1 MSDLYKNL
9 KTLRKEKGISLEN
22 INKRTKINIS
32 TLKAI
37 ESGDLSSLTST
48 YQRLF
53 IRAYA
58 AEIGANPE
66 DIIKDLEESMEL
78 KRKPVDQ
85 EKDAID
91 KSILKPT
98 INKDSVEI
106 SSDKRS
112 AKHMRKDIIM
122 GSVLIAILI
131 FAIYIIRSINEE
143 KENTLIKET
152 SEYYE
157 DDPLSKMFTEE
168 NELWEEIL
176 FDNFDILSES
186 LQALDSSAPFTFRIA
201 TAERLWY
208 RYEVD
213 SLKSLESV
221 IPIGDN
227 HQYSFNNS
235 FKVLF
240 SHSKTLNLFL
250 NDYKIKNLKSSSGP
264 VLLNISYP
272 KNTLIL
278 QHFVSKL

>member
-9 KTLRKEKGISLEN
+9 KTLRKEKGISLED

-37 ESGDLSSLTST
+37 ESGDLSSLTRT

-53 IRAYA
+53 IIAYA

-66 DIIKDLEESMEL
+66 DIIKDSEESIEL

-85 EKDAID
+85 TKDAIE
-91 KSILKPT
+91 KSALKPE
-98 INKDSVEI
+98 IKKNSVEI
-106 SSDKRS
+106 SSNKRS

-131 FAIYIIRSINEE
+131 FAIYIIRLINEE
-143 KENTLIKET
+143 ETKTRTKET
-152 SEYYE
+152 SQYYE
-157 DDPLSKMFTEE
+157 DEPLSKIFKEGDK
-168 NELWEEIL
+168 LWEEIL

-213 SLKSLESV
+213 SLKALESV
-221 IPIGDN
+221 IPRGDN
-227 HQYSFNNS
+227 HQYSFNHS
-235 FKVLF
+235 FKILF
-240 SHSKTLNLFL
+240 GHSNTLNLFL
-250 NDYKIKNLKSSSGP
+250 NDYKIKNLKSSAGP

-272 KNTLIL
+272 NKTLTL

>member
-9 KTLRKEKGISLEN
+9 KTLRKEKGISLED

-37 ESGDLSSLTST
+37 ESGDLSSLTRT

-53 IRAYA
+53 IIAYA

-66 DIIKDLEESMEL
+66 DIIKDSEESIEL

-85 EKDAID
+85 TKDAIE
-91 KSILKPT
+91 KSALKPE
-98 INKDSVEI
+98 IKKNSVEI
-106 SSDKRS
+106 SSNKRS

-131 FAIYIIRSINEE
+131 FAIYIIRLINEE
-143 KENTLIKET
+143 ETKTHTKET
-152 SEYYE
+152 SQYYE
-157 DDPLSKMFTEE
+157 DEPLSKIF
-168 NELWEEIL
+168 NEGDKLWEEIL

-213 SLKSLESV
+213 SLKALESV
-221 IPIGDN
+221 IPRGDN
-227 HQYSFNNS
+227 HQYSFNHS
-235 FKVLF
+235 FKILF
-240 SHSKTLNLFL
+240 GHSNTLNIFL
-250 NDYKIKNLKSSSGP
+250 NDYKIKNLKSSAGP

-272 KNTLIL
+272 NKTLTL

>member
-9 KTLRKEKGISLEN
+9 KTLRKEKGISLED

-37 ESGDLSSLTST
+37 ESGDLSSLTRT

-53 IRAYA
+53 IIAYA

-66 DIIKDLEESMEL
+66 DIIKDSEESIEL

-85 EKDAID
+85 TKDSIEKSA
-91 KSILKPT
+91 LKPE
-98 INKDSVEI
+98 IKKNSVEI
-106 SSDKRS
+106 SSNKRS

-131 FAIYIIRSINEE
+131 FAIYIIRLINEE
-143 KENTLIKET
+143 ETKTHTKET
-152 SEYYE
+152 SQYYE
-157 DDPLSKMFTEE
+157 DEPLSKIFKEE
-168 NELWEEIL
+168 DKLWEEIL

-213 SLKSLESV
+213 SLKALESV
-221 IPIGDN
+221 IPRGDN
-227 HQYSFNNS
+227 HQYSFNHS
-235 FKVLF
+235 FKILF
-240 SHSKTLNLFL
+240 GHSNTLNIFL
-250 NDYKIKNLKSSSGP
+250 NDYKIKNLKSSAGP

-272 KNTLIL
+272 NKTLTL

>member
-1 MSDLYKNL
+1 MSHLYKNL
-9 KTLRKEKGISLEN
+9 KTLRKGKGISLED

-37 ESGDLSSLTST
+37 ESGDFSDLTST

-66 DIIKDLEESMEL
+66 DIIKDLEESVEL

-85 EKDAID
+85 EKDAIEE
-91 KSILKPT
+91 SIPKPT
-98 INKDSVEI
+98 IKKDSIEI
-106 SSDKRS
+106 SSNNRS
-112 AKHMRKDIIM
+112 AKRMRKDIII

-157 DDPLSKMFTEE
+157 DEPLSKMFTEE

>member
-9 KTLRKEKGISLEN
+9 KTLRKEKGISLED

-37 ESGDLSSLTST
+37 ESGDLSSLTRT

-53 IRAYA
+53 IIAYA

-66 DIIKDLEESMEL
+66 DIIKDSEESIEL

-85 EKDAID
+85 TKDAIE
-91 KSILKPT
+91 KSALKPE
-98 INKDSVEI
+98 IKKNSVEI
-106 SSDKRS
+106 SSNKRS

-131 FAIYIIRSINEE
+131 FAIYIIRLINEE
-143 KENTLIKET
+143 ETKTHTKET
-152 SEYYE
+152 SQYYE
-157 DDPLSKMFTEE
+157 DEPLSKIFKEGDK
-168 NELWEEIL
+168 LWEEIL

-213 SLKSLESV
+213 SLKALESV
-221 IPIGDN
+221 IPRGDN
-227 HQYSFNNS
+227 HQYSFNHS
-235 FKVLF
+235 FKILF
-240 SHSKTLNLFL
+240 GHSNTLNLFL
-250 NDYKIKNLKSSSGP
+250 NDYKIKNLKSSAGP

-272 KNTLIL
+272 NKTLTL

>member
-1 MSDLYKNL
+1 MSHLYKNL
-9 KTLRKEKGISLEN
+9 KTLRKGKGISLED

-157 DDPLSKMFTEE
+157 DEPLSKMFTEE

>member
-9 KTLRKEKGISLEN
+9 KTLRKEKGISLED

-37 ESGDLSSLTST
+37 ESGDLSGLTRT

-53 IRAYA
+53 IIAYA

-66 DIIKDLEESMEL
+66 DIIKDSEESIEL

-85 EKDAID
+85 TKDAIE
-91 KSILKPT
+91 KSALKPE
-98 INKDSVEI
+98 IKKNSVEI
-106 SSDKRS
+106 SSNKRS

-131 FAIYIIRSINEE
+131 FAIYIIRLINEE
-143 KENTLIKET
+143 ETKTHTKET
-152 SEYYE
+152 SQYYE
-157 DDPLSKMFTEE
+157 DEPLSKIFKEE
-168 NELWEEIL
+168 DKLWEEIL

-213 SLKSLESV
+213 SLKALESV
-221 IPIGDN
+221 IPRGDN
-227 HQYSFNNS
+227 HQYSFNHS
-235 FKVLF
+235 FKILF
-240 SHSKTLNLFL
+240 GHSNTLNIFL
-250 NDYKIKNLKSSSGP
+250 NDYKIKNLKSSAGP

-272 KNTLIL
+272 NKTLTL

>member
-9 KTLRKEKGISLEN
+9 KTLRKEKGISLED

-37 ESGDLSSLTST
+37 ESGDLSSLTRP

-53 IRAYA
+53 IIAYA

-66 DIIKDLEESMEL
+66 DIIKDSEESIEL

-85 EKDAID
+85 TKDSIEKSA
-91 KSILKPT
+91 LKPE
-98 INKDSVEI
+98 IKKNSVEI
-106 SSDKRS
+106 SSNKRS

-131 FAIYIIRSINEE
+131 FAIYIIRLINEE
-143 KENTLIKET
+143 ETKTRTKET
-152 SEYYE
+152 SQYYE
-157 DDPLSKMFTEE
+157 DEPLSKIFIEGDE
-168 NELWEEIL
+168 PWEEIL

-213 SLKSLESV
+213 SLKALESV
-221 IPIGDN
+221 IPRGDN
-227 HQYSFNNS
+227 HQYSFNHS
-235 FKVLF
+235 FKILF
-240 SHSKTLNLFL
+240 GHSNTLNLFL
-250 NDYKIKNLKSSSGP
+250 NDYKIKNLKSSAGP

-272 KNTLIL
+272 NKTLTL

>member
-9 KTLRKEKGISLEN
+9 KTLRKEKGISLED

-37 ESGDLSSLTST
+37 ESGDLSSLTRT

-53 IRAYA
+53 IIAYA

-66 DIIKDLEESMEL
+66 DIIKDSEESMEL

-85 EKDAID
+85 TKDAIE
-91 KSILKPT
+91 KSALKPE
-98 INKDSVEI
+98 IKKNSVEI
-106 SSDKRS
+106 SSNKRS

-131 FAIYIIRSINEE
+131 FAIYIIRVINEE
-143 KENTLIKET
+143 ETKTRTKET
-152 SEYYE
+152 SQYYE
-157 DDPLSKMFTEE
+157 DEPLSKIFIEGDE
-168 NELWEEIL
+168 PWEEIL

-213 SLKSLESV
+213 SLKALESV
-221 IPIGDN
+221 IPRGDN
-227 HQYSFNNS
+227 HQYSFNHS
-235 FKVLF
+235 FKILF
-240 SHSKTLNLFL
+240 GHSNTLNIFL
-250 NDYKIKNLKSSSGP
+250 NDYKIKNLKSSAGP

-272 KNTLIL
+272 NKTLTL

>member
-9 KTLRKEKGISLEN
+9 KTLRKEKGISLED

-37 ESGDLSSLTST
+37 ESGDLSSLTRP

-53 IRAYA
+53 IIAYA

-66 DIIKDLEESMEL
+66 DIIKDSEESIEL

-85 EKDAID
+85 TKDSIEKSA
-91 KSILKPT
+91 LKPE
-98 INKDSVEI
+98 IKKNSVEI
-106 SSDKRS
+106 SSNKRS

-131 FAIYIIRSINEE
+131 FAIYIIRLINEE
-143 KENTLIKET
+143 ETKTRTKET
-152 SEYYE
+152 SQYYE
-157 DDPLSKMFTEE
+157 DEPLSKIFKEE
-168 NELWEEIL
+168 DKLWEEIL

-213 SLKSLESV
+213 SLKALESV
-221 IPIGDN
+221 IPRGDN
-227 HQYSFNNS
+227 HQYSFNHS
-235 FKVLF
+235 FKILF
-240 SHSKTLNLFL
+240 GHSNTLNIFL
-250 NDYKIKNLKSSSGP
+250 NDYKIKNLKSSAGP

-272 KNTLIL
+272 NKTLTL

>member
-1 MSDLYKNL
+1 MSHLYKNL
-9 KTLRKEKGISLEN
+9 KTLRKGKGISLED

-37 ESGDLSSLTST
+37 ESGDFSDLTST

-66 DIIKDLEESMEL
+66 DIIKDLEESVEL

-85 EKDAID
+85 EKDAIEE
-91 KSILKPT
+91 SIPKPT
-98 INKDSVEI
+98 IKKDSIEI
-106 SSDKRS
+106 SSNNRS

>member
-9 KTLRKEKGISLEN
+9 KTLRKEKGISLED

-37 ESGDLSSLTST
+37 ESGDLSSLTRT

-53 IRAYA
+53 IIAYA

-66 DIIKDLEESMEL
+66 DIIKDSEESMEL

-85 EKDAID
+85 TKDAIE
-91 KSILKPT
+91 KSALKPE
-98 INKDSVEI
+98 IKKNSVEI
-106 SSDKRS
+106 SSNKRS

-131 FAIYIIRSINEE
+131 FAIYIIRLINEE
-143 KENTLIKET
+143 ETKTHTKET
-152 SEYYE
+152 SQYYE
-157 DDPLSKMFTEE
+157 DEPLSKIFKEGDK
-168 NELWEEIL
+168 LWEEIL

-213 SLKSLESV
+213 SLKALESV
-221 IPIGDN
+221 IPRGDN
-227 HQYSFNNS
+227 HQYSFNHS
-235 FKVLF
+235 FKILF
-240 SHSKTLNLFL
+240 GHSNTLNLFL
-250 NDYKIKNLKSSSGP
+250 NDYKIKNLKSLSGP

-272 KNTLIL
+272 NKTLTL

>member
-9 KTLRKEKGISLEN
+9 KTLRKEKGISLED

-37 ESGDLSSLTST
+37 ESGDLSSLTRT

-53 IRAYA
+53 IIAYA

-66 DIIKDLEESMEL
+66 DIIKDSEESIEL

-85 EKDAID
+85 TKDAIE
-91 KSILKPT
+91 KSALKPE
-98 INKDSVEI
+98 IKKNSVEI
-106 SSDKRS
+106 SSNKRS

-131 FAIYIIRSINEE
+131 FAIYIIRLINEE
-143 KENTLIKET
+143 ETKTRTKET
-152 SEYYE
+152 SQYYE
-157 DDPLSKMFTEE
+157 DEPLSKIFKEGDK
-168 NELWEEIL
+168 LLEEIL

-213 SLKSLESV
+213 SLKILESV
-221 IPIGDN
+221 IPRGDN
-227 HQYSFNNS
+227 HQYSFNHS
-235 FKVLF
+235 FKILF
-240 SHSKTLNLFL
+240 GHSNTLNLFL
-250 NDYKIKNLKSSSGP
+250 NDYKIKNLKSSAGP

-272 KNTLIL
+272 NKTLTL

>member
-9 KTLRKEKGISLEN
+9 KTLRKEKGISLED

-106 SSDKRS
+106 NSDKRS

-122 GSVLIAILI
+122 GSFLIAILI
-131 FAIYIIRSINEE
+131 FAIYI
-143 KENTLIKET
+143 
-152 SEYYE
+152 
-157 DDPLSKMFTEE
+157 
-168 NELWEEIL
+168 
-176 FDNFDILSES
+176 
-186 LQALDSSAPFTFRIA
+186 
-201 TAERLWY
+201 
-208 RYEVD
+208 
-213 SLKSLESV
+213 
-221 IPIGDN
+221 
-227 HQYSFNNS
+227 
-235 FKVLF
+235 
-240 SHSKTLNLFL
+240 
-250 NDYKIKNLKSSSGP
+250 
-264 VLLNISYP
+264 
-272 KNTLIL
+272 
-278 QHFVSKL
+278 

>member
-9 KTLRKEKGISLEN
+9 KTLRKEKGISLED

-37 ESGDLSSLTST
+37 ESGDLSSLTRT

-53 IRAYA
+53 IIAYA

-66 DIIKDLEESMEL
+66 DIIKDSEESIEL

-85 EKDAID
+85 TKDAIE
-91 KSILKPT
+91 KSALKPE
-98 INKDSVEI
+98 IKKNSVEI

-122 GSVLIAILI
+122 GSVLIVILI
-131 FAIYIIRSINEE
+131 FAIYIIRLINEE
-143 KENTLIKET
+143 ETKTRTKET
-152 SEYYE
+152 SQYYE
-157 DDPLSKMFTEE
+157 DEPLSKIFIEGDE
-168 NELWEEIL
+168 PWEEIL

-208 RYEVD
+208 GYEVD
-213 SLKSLESV
+213 SLQALESV
-221 IPIGDN
+221 IPRGDN
-227 HQYSFNNS
+227 HQYSFNHS
-235 FKVLF
+235 FKILF
-240 SHSKTLNLFL
+240 GHSNTLNLFL
-250 NDYKIKNLKSSSGP
+250 NDYKIKNLKSSAGP

-272 KNTLIL
+272 NKTLNL
-278 QHFVSKL
+278 KHFVSKL

>member
-9 KTLRKEKGISLEN
+9 KTLRKEKGISLED

-37 ESGDLSSLTST
+37 ESGDLSSLTRT

-53 IRAYA
+53 IIAYA

-66 DIIKDLEESMEL
+66 DIIKDSEESIEL

-85 EKDAID
+85 TKDAIE
-91 KSILKPT
+91 KSALKPE
-98 INKDSVEI
+98 IKKNSVEI
-106 SSDKRS
+106 SSNKRS

-131 FAIYIIRSINEE
+131 FAIYIIRLINEE
-143 KENTLIKET
+143 ETKTHTKET
-152 SEYYE
+152 SQYYE
-157 DDPLSKMFTEE
+157 DEPLSKIFIEGDE
-168 NELWEEIL
+168 PWEEIL

-213 SLKSLESV
+213 SLKALESV
-221 IPIGDN
+221 IPRGDN
-227 HQYSFNNS
+227 HQYSFNHS
-235 FKVLF
+235 FKILF
-240 SHSKTLNLFL
+240 GHSNTLNLFL
-250 NDYKIKNLKSSSGP
+250 NDYKIKNLKSSAGP

-272 KNTLIL
+272 NKTLTL

>member
-1 MSDLYKNL
+1 MSHLYKNL
-9 KTLRKEKGISLEN
+9 KTLRKGKGISLED

-37 ESGDLSSLTST
+37 ESGDFSDLTST

-66 DIIKDLEESMEL
+66 DIIKDLEESVEL

-85 EKDAID
+85 EKDAIEE
-91 KSILKPT
+91 SIPKPT
-98 INKDSVEI
+98 IKKDSIEI
-106 SSDKRS
+106 SSNNRS

-131 FAIYIIRSINEE
+131 FAIYIIRLINED
-143 KENTLIKET
+143 KTNTPTKET

-157 DDPLSKMFTEE
+157 DEPLSKMFTEE
-168 NELWEEIL
+168 HELWEEIL

>member
-9 KTLRKEKGISLEN
+9 KTLRKEKGISLED

-37 ESGDLSSLTST
+37 ESGDLSSLTRT

-53 IRAYA
+53 IIAYA

-66 DIIKDLEESMEL
+66 DIIKDSEESIEL

-85 EKDAID
+85 TKDAIE
-91 KSILKPT
+91 KSALKPE
-98 INKDSVEI
+98 IKKNSVEI
-106 SSDKRS
+106 SSNKRS

-131 FAIYIIRSINEE
+131 FAIYIIRLINEE
-143 KENTLIKET
+143 ETKTRTKET
-152 SEYYE
+152 SQYYE
-157 DDPLSKMFTEE
+157 DEPLSKIFKEE
-168 NELWEEIL
+168 DKLWEEIL

-213 SLKSLESV
+213 SLKALESV
-221 IPIGDN
+221 IPRGDN
-227 HQYSFNNS
+227 HQYSFNHS
-235 FKVLF
+235 FKILF
-240 SHSKTLNLFL
+240 GHSNTLNLFL
-250 NDYKIKNLKSSSGP
+250 NDYKIKNLKSSAGP

-272 KNTLIL
+272 NKTLTL

>member
-9 KTLRKEKGISLEN
+9 KTLRKEKGISLED

-37 ESGDLSSLTST
+37 ESGDLSSLTRP

-53 IRAYA
+53 IIAYA

-66 DIIKDLEESMEL
+66 DIIKDSEESIEL

-85 EKDAID
+85 TKDSIEKSA
-91 KSILKPT
+91 LKPE
-98 INKDSVEI
+98 IKKNSVEI
-106 SSDKRS
+106 SSNKRS

-131 FAIYIIRSINEE
+131 FAIYIIRLINEE
-143 KENTLIKET
+143 ETKTRTKET
-152 SEYYE
+152 SQYYE
-157 DDPLSKMFTEE
+157 DEPLSKIFIEGDE
-168 NELWEEIL
+168 PWEEIL

-213 SLKSLESV
+213 SLKALESV
-221 IPIGDN
+221 IPRGDN
-227 HQYSFNNS
+227 HQYSFNHS
-235 FKVLF
+235 FKILF
-240 SHSKTLNLFL
+240 GHSNTLNIFL
-250 NDYKIKNLKSSSGP
+250 NDYKIKNLKSSAGP
-264 VLLNISYP
+264 VLLTIIYP
-272 KNTLIL
+272 NKTLTL

>member
-1 MSDLYKNL
+1 MSHLYKNL
-9 KTLRKEKGISLEN
+9 KTLRKGKGISLED

-37 ESGDLSSLTST
+37 ESGDFSDLTST

-91 KSILKPT
+91 ESILKPT

-106 SSDKRS
+106 SSDNRS

-157 DDPLSKMFTEE
+157 DEPLSKMFTEE

>member
-9 KTLRKEKGISLEN
+9 KTLRKEKGISLED

-37 ESGDLSSLTST
+37 ESGDLSSLTRT

-53 IRAYA
+53 IIAYA

-66 DIIKDLEESMEL
+66 DIIKDSEESIEL

-85 EKDAID
+85 TKDSIEKSA
-91 KSILKPT
+91 LKPE
-98 INKDSVEI
+98 IKKNSVEI
-106 SSDKRS
+106 SSNKRS

-131 FAIYIIRSINEE
+131 FAIYIIRLINEE
-143 KENTLIKET
+143 ETKTRTKET
-152 SEYYE
+152 SQYYE
-157 DDPLSKMFTEE
+157 DEPLSKIFIEGDE
-168 NELWEEIL
+168 PWEEIL

-213 SLKSLESV
+213 SLKAFESV
-221 IPIGDN
+221 IPRGDN
-227 HQYSFNNS
+227 HQYSFNHS
-235 FKVLF
+235 FKILF
-240 SHSKTLNLFL
+240 GHSNTLNIFL
-250 NDYKIKNLKSSSGP
+250 NDYKIKNLKSSAGP

-272 KNTLIL
+272 NKTLSL
-278 QHFVSKL
+278 KHFVSKL

>member
-9 KTLRKEKGISLEN
+9 KTLRKEKGISLED

-37 ESGDLSSLTST
+37 ESGDLSSLTRT

-53 IRAYA
+53 IIAYA

-66 DIIKDLEESMEL
+66 DIIKDLEESIEL

-85 EKDAID
+85 TKDAIE
-91 KSILKPT
+91 KSALKPE
-98 INKDSVEI
+98 IKKNSVEI
-106 SSDKRS
+106 SSNKRS
-112 AKHMRKDIIM
+112 AKHMRKDIIV

-131 FAIYIIRSINEE
+131 FAIYIIRLINEE
-143 KENTLIKET
+143 ETKTHTKET
-152 SEYYE
+152 SQYYE
-157 DDPLSKMFTEE
+157 DEPLSKIFKEE
-168 NELWEEIL
+168 DKLWEEIL

-213 SLKSLESV
+213 SLKALESV
-221 IPIGDN
+221 IPRGDN
-227 HQYSFNNS
+227 HQYSFNHS
-235 FKVLF
+235 FKILF
-240 SHSKTLNLFL
+240 GHSNTLNLFL
-250 NDYKIKNLKSSSGP
+250 NDYKIKNLKSSAGP

-272 KNTLIL
+272 NKTLTL

>member
-9 KTLRKEKGISLEN
+9 KTLRKEKGISLED

-37 ESGDLSSLTST
+37 ESGDLSSLTRT

-53 IRAYA
+53 IIAYA

-66 DIIKDLEESMEL
+66 DIIKDLEESIEL

-85 EKDAID
+85 TKDAIE
-91 KSILKPT
+91 KSALKPE
-98 INKDSVEI
+98 IKKNSVEI
-106 SSDKRS
+106 SSNKRS

-131 FAIYIIRSINEE
+131 FAIYIIRLINEE
-143 KENTLIKET
+143 ETKTHTKET
-152 SEYYE
+152 SQYYE
-157 DDPLSKMFTEE
+157 DEPLSKIFKEGDK
-168 NELWEEIL
+168 LWEEIL

-213 SLKSLESV
+213 SLKALESV
-221 IPIGDN
+221 IPRGDN
-227 HQYSFNNS
+227 HQYSFNHS
-235 FKVLF
+235 FKILF
-240 SHSKTLNLFL
+240 GHSNTLNLFL
-250 NDYKIKNLKSSSGP
+250 NDYKIKNLKSLSGP

-272 KNTLIL
+272 NKTLTL

>member
-9 KTLRKEKGISLEN
+9 KTLRKEKGISLED

-37 ESGDLSSLTST
+37 ESGDLSSLTRT

-53 IRAYA
+53 IIAYA
-58 AEIGANPE
+58 AEIGANPK
-66 DIIKDLEESMEL
+66 DIIKDSEESIEL

-85 EKDAID
+85 TKDAIE
-91 KSILKPT
+91 KSALKPE
-98 INKDSVEI
+98 IKKNSVEI
-106 SSDKRS
+106 SSNKRS

-131 FAIYIIRSINEE
+131 FAIYIIRLINEE
-143 KENTLIKET
+143 ETKTHTKET
-152 SEYYE
+152 SQYYE
-157 DDPLSKMFTEE
+157 DEPLSKIFIEGDE
-168 NELWEEIL
+168 PWEEIL

-213 SLKSLESV
+213 SLKALESV
-221 IPIGDN
+221 IPRGDN
-227 HQYSFNNS
+227 HQYSFNHS
-235 FKVLF
+235 FKILF
-240 SHSKTLNLFL
+240 GHSNTLNLFL
-250 NDYKIKNLKSSSGP
+250 NDYKIKNLKSLSGP

-272 KNTLIL
+272 NKTLTL

>member
-9 KTLRKEKGISLEN
+9 KTLRKEKGISLED

-37 ESGDLSSLTST
+37 ESGDLSGLTRT

-53 IRAYA
+53 IIAYA

-66 DIIKDLEESMEL
+66 DIIKDSEESIEL

-85 EKDAID
+85 TKDAIE
-91 KSILKPT
+91 KSALKPE
-98 INKDSVEI
+98 IKKNSVEI
-106 SSDKRS
+106 SSNKRS

-131 FAIYIIRSINEE
+131 FAIYIIRLINED
-143 KENTLIKET
+143 KTNTPTKET

-157 DDPLSKMFTEE
+157 DEPLSKIFKEE
-168 NELWEEIL
+168 DKLWEEIL

-213 SLKSLESV
+213 SLQALESV
-221 IPIGDN
+221 IPRGDN
-227 HQYSFNNS
+227 HQYSFNYS

-240 SHSKTLNLFL
+240 GHSNTLNLFL
-250 NDYKIKNLKSSSGP
+250 NDYKIKNLKSSAGP

-272 KNTLIL
+272 NKTFTL

>member
-9 KTLRKEKGISLEN
+9 KTLRKEKGISLEE

-58 AEIGANPE
+58 AEVGANQE

-78 KRKPVDQ
+78 KRKPVDR
-85 EKDAID
+85 EKDAIEE
-91 KSILKPT
+91 SILKPK
-98 INKDSVEI
+98 IKKDSIEI
-106 SSDKRS
+106 SSNNRS

-122 GSVLIAILI
+122 GSVLISILI

-143 KENTLIKET
+143 KTNTLIKET

-157 DDPLSKMFTEE
+157 DEPLSKIFTERD
-168 NELWEEIL
+168 ELWEEIL

-213 SLKSLESV
+213 SLKALESV
-221 IPIGDN
+221 IPRGDN

-240 SHSKTLNLFL
+240 GHSNTLNLFL
-250 NDYKIKNLKSSSGP
+250 NEDKIKNLKSSSGP
-264 VLLNISYP
+264 VLLYISYP
-272 KNTLIL
+272 NKTLTL

>member
-9 KTLRKEKGISLEN
+9 KTLRKEKGISLED

-37 ESGDLSSLTST
+37 ESGDLSSLTRT

-53 IRAYA
+53 IIAYA

-66 DIIKDLEESMEL
+66 DIIKDSEESIEL

-85 EKDAID
+85 TKDAIE
-91 KSILKPT
+91 KSALKPE
-98 INKDSVEI
+98 IKKNSVEI
-106 SSDKRS
+106 SSNKRS

-131 FAIYIIRSINEE
+131 FAIYIIRLINEE
-143 KENTLIKET
+143 ETKTRTKET
-152 SEYYE
+152 SQYYE
-157 DDPLSKMFTEE
+157 DEQLSTIFKEGDK
-168 NELWEEIL
+168 LGEEIL

-213 SLKSLESV
+213 SLKALESV
-221 IPIGDN
+221 IPRGDN
-227 HQYSFNNS
+227 HQYSFNHS
-235 FKVLF
+235 FKILF
-240 SHSKTLNLFL
+240 GHSNTLNLFL
-250 NDYKIKNLKSSSGP
+250 NDYKIKNLKSSAGP

-272 KNTLIL
+272 NKTLTL

>member
-9 KTLRKEKGISLEN
+9 KTLRKEKGISLED

-37 ESGDLSSLTST
+37 ESGDLSGLTRT

-53 IRAYA
+53 IIAYA

-66 DIIKDLEESMEL
+66 DIIKDSEESIEL

-85 EKDAID
+85 TKDAIE
-91 KSILKPT
+91 KSALKPE
-98 INKDSVEI
+98 IKKNSVEI
-106 SSDKRS
+106 SSNKRS

-131 FAIYIIRSINEE
+131 FAIYIIRLINEE
-143 KENTLIKET
+143 ETKTHTKET
-152 SEYYE
+152 SQYYE
-157 DDPLSKMFTEE
+157 DEPLSKIFIEGDE
-168 NELWEEIL
+168 PWEEIL

-213 SLKSLESV
+213 SLKALESV
-221 IPIGDN
+221 IPRGDN
-227 HQYSFNNS
+227 HQYSFNHS
-235 FKVLF
+235 FKILF
-240 SHSKTLNLFL
+240 GHSNTLNLFL
-250 NDYKIKNLKSSSGP
+250 NDYKIKNLKSSAGP

-272 KNTLIL
+272 NKTLTL

>member
-9 KTLRKEKGISLEN
+9 KTLRKEKGISLED

-37 ESGDLSSLTST
+37 ESGDLSSLTRT

-53 IRAYA
+53 IIAYA

-66 DIIKDLEESMEL
+66 DIIKDSEESIEL

-85 EKDAID
+85 TKDAIE
-91 KSILKPT
+91 KSALKPE
-98 INKDSVEI
+98 IKKNSVEI
-106 SSDKRS
+106 SSNKRS

-131 FAIYIIRSINEE
+131 FAIYIIRLINEE
-143 KENTLIKET
+143 ETKTRTKET
-152 SEYYE
+152 SQYYE
-157 DDPLSKMFTEE
+157 DEPLSKIFKEE
-168 NELWEEIL
+168 DKLWEEIL

-213 SLKSLESV
+213 SLKALESV
-221 IPIGDN
+221 IPRGDN
-227 HQYSFNNS
+227 HQYSFNHS
-235 FKVLF
+235 FKILF
-240 SHSKTLNLFL
+240 GHSNTLNIFL
-250 NDYKIKNLKSSSGP
+250 NDYKIKNLKSSAGP

-272 KNTLIL
+272 NKTLTL

>member
-1 MSDLYKNL
+1 MSHLYKNL
-9 KTLRKEKGISLEN
+9 KTLRKGKGISLED

-37 ESGDLSSLTST
+37 ESGDFSDLTST

-66 DIIKDLEESMEL
+66 DIIKDLEESVEL

-85 EKDAID
+85 EKDAIEE
-91 KSILKPT
+91 SIPKPT
-98 INKDSVEI
+98 IKKDSIEI
-106 SSDKRS
+106 SSNNRS

-131 FAIYIIRSINEE
+131 FAIYIIRLINED
-143 KENTLIKET
+143 KTNTPTKET

-157 DDPLSKMFTEE
+157 DEPLSKMFTEE

>member
-9 KTLRKEKGISLEN
+9 KTLRKEKGISLED

-37 ESGDLSSLTST
+37 ESGDLSSLTRP

-53 IRAYA
+53 IIAYA

-66 DIIKDLEESMEL
+66 DIIKDSEESIEL

-85 EKDAID
+85 TKDSIEKSA
-91 KSILKPT
+91 LKPE
-98 INKDSVEI
+98 IKKNSVEI
-106 SSDKRS
+106 SSNKRS

-131 FAIYIIRSINEE
+131 FAIYIIRLINEE
-143 KENTLIKET
+143 ETKTRTKET
-152 SEYYE
+152 SQYYE
-157 DDPLSKMFTEE
+157 DEPLSKIFIEGDE
-168 NELWEEIL
+168 PWEEIL

-213 SLKSLESV
+213 SLKALESV
-221 IPIGDN
+221 IPRGDN
-227 HQYSFNNS
+227 HQYSFNHS
-235 FKVLF
+235 FKILF
-240 SHSKTLNLFL
+240 GHSNTLNLFL
-250 NDYKIKNLKSSSGP
+250 NDYKIKNLKSSAGP

-272 KNTLIL
+272 NKTLNL
-278 QHFVSKL
+278 KHFVSKL

>member
-9 KTLRKEKGISLEN
+9 KTLRKEKGISLED

-37 ESGDLSSLTST
+37 ESGDLSSLTRP

-53 IRAYA
+53 IIAYA

-66 DIIKDLEESMEL
+66 DIIKDSEESIEL

-85 EKDAID
+85 TKDAIE
-91 KSILKPT
+91 KSALKPE
-98 INKDSVEI
+98 IKKNSVEI
-106 SSDKRS
+106 SSNKRS

-131 FAIYIIRSINEE
+131 FAIYIIRLINEE
-143 KENTLIKET
+143 ETKTRTKET
-152 SEYYE
+152 SQYYE
-157 DDPLSKMFTEE
+157 DEPLSKIFIEGDE
-168 NELWEEIL
+168 PWEEIL

-213 SLKSLESV
+213 SLKALESV
-221 IPIGDN
+221 IPRGDN
-227 HQYSFNNS
+227 HQYSFNHS
-235 FKVLF
+235 FKILF
-240 SHSKTLNLFL
+240 GHSNTLNIFL
-250 NDYKIKNLKSSSGP
+250 NDYKIKNLKSSAGP

-272 KNTLIL
+272 NKTLTL

>member
-9 KTLRKEKGISLEN
+9 KTLRKEKGISLED

-37 ESGDLSSLTST
+37 ESGDLSSLTRT

-53 IRAYA
+53 IIAYA

-66 DIIKDLEESMEL
+66 DIIKDSEESIEL

-85 EKDAID
+85 TKDSIEKSA
-91 KSILKPT
+91 LKPE
-98 INKDSVEI
+98 IKKNPVEI
-106 SSDKRS
+106 SSNKRS

-131 FAIYIIRSINEE
+131 FAIYIIRLINED
-143 KENTLIKET
+143 KTNTPTKET

-157 DDPLSKMFTEE
+157 DEPLSKIFTQGDEP
-168 NELWEEIL
+168 WEEIL
-176 FDNFDILSES
+176 SYNFDILSES

-208 RYEVD
+208 QYEVD
-213 SLKSLESV
+213 SLKALESV
-221 IPIGDN
+221 IPRGDN
-227 HQYSFNNS
+227 HQYSFNHS
-235 FKVLF
+235 FKILF
-240 SHSKTLNLFL
+240 GHSKTLNLYL

-272 KNTLIL
+272 KKTLIL

>member
-1 MSDLYKNL
+1 MSHLYKNL
-9 KTLRKEKGISLEN
+9 KKLRKGKGISLED

-37 ESGDLSSLTST
+37 ESGDFSDLTST

-66 DIIKDLEESMEL
+66 DIIKNLEESVEL

-85 EKDAID
+85 EKDAIEE
-91 KSILKPT
+91 SIPKPT
-98 INKDSVEI
+98 IKKDSIEI
-106 SSDKRS
+106 SSNNRS

>member
-1 MSDLYKNL
+1 MSHLYKNL
-9 KTLRKEKGISLEN
+9 KTLRKGKGISLED

-37 ESGDLSSLTST
+37 ESGDFSDLTST

-66 DIIKDLEESMEL
+66 DIIKNLEESVEL

-85 EKDAID
+85 EKDAIEE
-91 KSILKPT
+91 SIPKPT
-98 INKDSVEI
+98 IKKDSIEI
-106 SSDKRS
+106 SSNNRS

-157 DDPLSKMFTEE
+157 DEPLSKMFTEE

>member
-9 KTLRKEKGISLEN
+9 KTLRKEKGISLED

-37 ESGDLSSLTST
+37 ESGDLSGLTRT

-53 IRAYA
+53 IIAYA

-66 DIIKDLEESMEL
+66 DIIKDLEESIEL

-85 EKDAID
+85 TKDSIEKSA
-91 KSILKPT
+91 LKPE
-98 INKDSVEI
+98 IKKNSVEI
-106 SSDKRS
+106 SSNKRS

-131 FAIYIIRSINEE
+131 FAIYIIRLINEE
-143 KENTLIKET
+143 ETKTRTKET
-152 SEYYE
+152 SQYYE
-157 DDPLSKMFTEE
+157 DEPLSKIFIEGDE
-168 NELWEEIL
+168 PWEEIL

-213 SLKSLESV
+213 SLKALESV
-221 IPIGDN
+221 IPRGDN
-227 HQYSFNNS
+227 HQYSFNHS
-235 FKVLF
+235 FKILF
-240 SHSKTLNLFL
+240 GHSNTLNLFL
-250 NDYKIKNLKSSSGP
+250 NDYKIKNLKSSAGP

-272 KNTLIL
+272 NKTLTL

>member
-9 KTLRKEKGISLEN
+9 KTLRKEKGISLED

-37 ESGDLSSLTST
+37 ESGDLSSLTRP

-53 IRAYA
+53 IIAYA

-66 DIIKDLEESMEL
+66 DIIKDSEESIEL

-85 EKDAID
+85 TKDSIEKSA
-91 KSILKPT
+91 LKPE
-98 INKDSVEI
+98 IKKNSVEI
-106 SSDKRS
+106 SSNKRS

-131 FAIYIIRSINEE
+131 FAIYIIRLINEE
-143 KENTLIKET
+143 ETKTRTKET
-152 SEYYE
+152 SQYYE
-157 DDPLSKMFTEE
+157 DEPLSKIFNEE
-168 NELWEEIL
+168 DKLWEEIL

-213 SLKSLESV
+213 SLKALESV
-221 IPIGDN
+221 IPRGDN
-227 HQYSFNNS
+227 HQYSFNHS
-235 FKVLF
+235 FKILF
-240 SHSKTLNLFL
+240 GHSNTLNIFL
-250 NDYKIKNLKSSSGP
+250 NDYKIKNLKSSAGP

-272 KNTLIL
+272 NKTLNL
-278 QHFVSKL
+278 KHFVSKL